1 MMILWSQ
8 LHFGSELVLVCDQCG
23 AMVFA
28 ELPTYKQVHEDW
40 HTKIEEQLLYPE
52 RVIGTPI

>member
-8 LHFGSELVLVCDQCG
+8 LHFGAELVLVCDQCG

-28 ELPTYKQVHEDW
+28 DLPSHKEDHERWHASIEKLIRFVEQVAE
-40 HTKIEEQLLYPE
+40 
-52 RVIGTPI
+52 

>member
-1 MMILWSQ
+1 MILWSQ